1 MFTNQIIYGSNI
13 IIRNLTELATLSVFY
28 EKTLLPYAS
37 KESSRKLA
45 GLNTLIQL
53 PDEVAGKKLGNPL
66 FDEWSETFSVLFE
79 EGVLDRLPPPPK
91 SYESD
96 TLLQKLEFSE
106 RLSLFTRVPTQFRF
120 EIDSKIPG
128 KPMFAA
134 SLIPQDL
141 VLHFLRTDLSVP
153 QVFIANSTSPSR
165 EFLVACEA
173 KAVFSYL
180 LPALNDLEPDQILEV
195 RHKVKDTREG
205 FSMHLQKLS
214 KGIEERSK
222 GNESSSEIE
231 KWAKS
236 VSETELIPDYRE
248 FRRQLSSK
256 RSTRWANILD
266 KARKVFEIDASPV
279 TPKFYGELLTAL
291 GLAAL
296 TSSAASEDKL
306 SNQSQAFQFMRVVE
320 DSISDN

>member
-1 MFTNQIIYGSNI
+1 LFTNQIRYGSNI

-28 EKTLLPYAS
+28 EKTLLPHAS

-53 PDEVAGKKLGNPL
+53 PDDFAGI
-66 FDEWSETFSVLFE
+66 DQWSEKFSVLFE

-91 SYESD
+91 NYESD
-96 TLLQKLEFSE
+96 ILLQELEFSE
-106 RLSLFTRVPTQFRF
+106 RLSLFTRVPFQFRF
-120 EIDSKIPG
+120 EIDSKVPG
-128 KPMFAA
+128 KPMFSA

-141 VLHFLRTDLSVP
+141 VLHFLRTDLSAP
-153 QVFIANSTSPSR
+153 QVFIANSTAPSR

-195 RHKVKDTREG
+195 RNKVRDTREG

-214 KGIEERSK
+214 MGIEERSK

-236 VSETELIPDYRE
+236 VSETELIPDYGE

-256 RSTRWANILD
+256 RSKRWANILD

-320 DSISDN
+320 DSISDK